1 MRGFFVGG
9 KKMKFVDEAVIRVE
23 AGKGGNGCLSFRRE
37 KYIPKGGPDGGDGGR
52 GGSIFVEGDD
62 ALNTLIDFR
71 YQRLYRA
78 QSGTGGMGREKSGP
92 KGEDMVM
99 KVPVG
104 TSIIDVE
111 TETLLGD
118 VTRHGERIC
127 LAEGGHGGMGNT
139 RFKSS
144 TNRAPRKTTLGKPGE
159 ERDLRLELQVLA
171 DVGLVGLPNAG
182 KSSLVSTLSAAKPKI
197 ADYPF
202 TTLVPSLGV
211 VRINSHRSFVIADV
225 PGLIAGAADGAGLGI
240 RFLKHLTRARIL
252 LHMVELEPLDGK
264 DPVEAVKEIADELER
279 FSPTLAGRERWLVV
293 NKADTVPEDE
303 WDDHLDRIRET
314 LNWQGPAYVISGLLE
329 QGTQLLA
336 QDLMIR
342 LESIWAEEEATPDLA
357 DEERMTRL
365 RMAEEAREQLNAVRE
380 ARRAERLAAKQARL
394 DAQSDD
400 DDDDDMEVVY
410 ES

>member
-1 MRGFFVGG
+1 
-9 KKMKFVDEAVIRVE
+9 MKFVDEAVIRVE

-52 GGSIFVEGDD
+52 GGSIFIEGDES
-62 ALNTLIDFR
+62 LNTLIDYR

-78 QSGTGGMGREKSGP
+78 EHGKPGMGREKSGP
-92 KGEDMVM
+92 KGQDMTL

-104 TSIIDVE
+104 TSIVDVD
-111 TETLLGD
+111 TDTVIAD
-118 VTRHGERIC
+118 VTRAGERIC
-127 LAEGGHGGMGNT
+127 IAEGGHFGLGNT

-159 ERDLRLELQVLA
+159 ARDIRLELQVLA

-182 KSSLVSTLSAAKPKI
+182 KSSLVSMLSAAKPKI

-202 TTLVPSLGV
+202 TTLIPSLGV

-225 PGLIAGAADGAGLGI
+225 PGLIAGAAEGAGLGI

-252 LHMVELEPLDGK
+252 LHLVDLQPLDGK
-264 DPVEAVKEIADELER
+264 DPVEAVTEIAAELER
-279 FSPTLAGRERWLVV
+279 FSPTLAERERWLVV
-293 NKADTVPEDE
+293 NKADTIPEDQ
-303 WDDHLDRIRET
+303 WDEALDDVVKR
-314 LNWQGPAYVISGLLE
+314 LNWQGPAYIISGLLE
-329 QGTQLLA
+329 QGTELLA

-342 LESIWAEEEATPDLA
+342 LESIWAEEEATPEMA

-365 RMAEEAREQLNAVRE
+365 RMAEEARERLNEVRE
-380 ARRAERLAAKQARL
+380 ARRAQRLAAKL
-394 DAQSDD
+394 EAQREDD
-400 DDDDDMEVVY
+400 DDDDGDMEVVY
-410 ES
+410 QQ

>member
-1 MRGFFVGG
+1 
-9 KKMKFVDEAVIRVE
+9 MKFVDEAVIRVE

-52 GGSIFVEGDD
+52 GGSIFIEGDES
-62 ALNTLIDFR
+62 LNTLIDYR

-78 QSGTGGMGREKSGP
+78 EHGKPGMGREKSGP
-92 KGEDMVM
+92 KGQDMTL

-104 TSIIDVE
+104 TSIVDVD
-111 TETLLGD
+111 TDTVIAD
-118 VTRHGERIC
+118 VTRAGERIC
-127 LAEGGHGGMGNT
+127 IAEGGHFGLGNT

-159 ERDLRLELQVLA
+159 ARDIRLELQVLA

-182 KSSLVSTLSAAKPKI
+182 KSSLVSMLSAAKPKI

-202 TTLVPSLGV
+202 TTLIPSLGV

-225 PGLIAGAADGAGLGI
+225 PGLIAGAAEGAGLGI

-252 LHMVELEPLDGK
+252 LHLVDLQPLDGK
-264 DPVEAVKEIADELER
+264 DPVEAVTEIAAELER
-279 FSPTLAGRERWLVV
+279 FSPTLAERERWLVV
-293 NKADTVPEDE
+293 NKADTIPEDQ
-303 WDDHLDRIRET
+303 WDEALDDVVKR
-314 LNWQGPAYVISGLLE
+314 LNWKGPAYVISGLLE
-329 QGTQLLA
+329 QGTELLA

-342 LESIWAEEEATPDLA
+342 LESIWAEEEATPEMA

-365 RMAEEAREQLNAVRE
+365 RMAEEARERLNEVRE
-380 ARRAERLAAKQARL
+380 ARRAQRLAAKL
-394 DAQSDD
+394 EAQREDD
-400 DDDDDMEVVY
+400 DDDDGGMEVVY
-410 ES
+410 QQ

>member
-1 MRGFFVGG
+1 
-9 KKMKFVDEAVIRVE
+9 MKFVDEAVIRVE

-52 GGSIFVEGDD
+52 GGSIFIEGDES
-62 ALNTLIDFR
+62 LNTLIDYR

-78 QSGTGGMGREKSGP
+78 EHGKPGMGREKSGP
-92 KGEDMVM
+92 KGQDMTL

-104 TSIIDVE
+104 TSIVDVD
-111 TETLLGD
+111 TDTVIAD
-118 VTRHGERIC
+118 VTRAGERIC
-127 LAEGGHGGMGNT
+127 IAEGGHFGLGNT

-159 ERDLRLELQVLA
+159 ARDIRLELQVLA

-182 KSSLVSTLSAAKPKI
+182 KSSLVSMLSAAKPKI

-202 TTLVPSLGV
+202 TTLIPSLGV

-225 PGLIAGAADGAGLGI
+225 PGLIAGAAEGAGLGI

-252 LHMVELEPLDGK
+252 LHLVDLQPLDGK
-264 DPVEAVKEIADELER
+264 DPVEAVTEIAAELER
-279 FSPTLAGRERWLVV
+279 FSPTLAERERWLVV
-293 NKADTVPEDE
+293 NKADTIPEDQ
-303 WDDHLDRIRET
+303 WDEALDDVVKR
-314 LNWQGPAYVISGLLE
+314 LNWKGPAYIISGLLE
-329 QGTQLLA
+329 QGTELLA

-342 LESIWAEEEATPDLA
+342 LESIWAEEEATPEMA

-365 RMAEEAREQLNAVRE
+365 RMAEEARERLNEVRE
-380 ARRAERLAAKQARL
+380 ARRAQRLAAKL
-394 DAQSDD
+394 EAQREDD
-400 DDDDDMEVVY
+400 DDGDMEVVY
-410 ES
+410 QQ

>member
-1 MRGFFVGG
+1 
-9 KKMKFVDEAVIRVE
+9 MKFVDEAVIRVE

-52 GGSIFVEGDD
+52 GGSIFIEGDES
-62 ALNTLIDFR
+62 LNTLIDYR

-78 QSGTGGMGREKSGP
+78 EHGKPGMGREKSGP
-92 KGEDMVM
+92 KGQDMTL

-104 TSIIDVE
+104 TSIVDVD
-111 TETLLGD
+111 TDTVIAD
-118 VTRHGERIC
+118 VTSAGERIC
-127 LAEGGHGGMGNT
+127 IAEGGHFGLGNT

-159 ERDLRLELQVLA
+159 ARDIRLELQVLA

-182 KSSLVSTLSAAKPKI
+182 KSSLVSMLSAAKPKI

-202 TTLVPSLGV
+202 TTLIPSLGV

-225 PGLIAGAADGAGLGI
+225 PGLIAGAAEGAGLGI

-252 LHMVELEPLDGK
+252 LHLVDLQPLDGK
-264 DPVEAVKEIADELER
+264 DPVEAVTEIATELER
-279 FSPTLAGRERWLVV
+279 FSPTLAERERWLVV
-293 NKADTVPEDE
+293 NKADTIPEDQ
-303 WDDHLDRIRET
+303 WDEALDDVVKR
-314 LNWQGPAYVISGLLE
+314 LNWKGPAYIISGLLE
-329 QGTQLLA
+329 QGTELLA

-342 LESIWAEEEATPDLA
+342 LESIWAEEEATPEMA

-365 RMAEEAREQLNAVRE
+365 RMAEEARERLNEVRE
-380 ARRAERLAAKQARL
+380 ARRAQRLAAKL
-394 DAQSDD
+394 EAQREDD
-400 DDDDDMEVVY
+400 DDDDGDMEVVY
-410 ES
+410 QQ

>member
-1 MRGFFVGG
+1 
-9 KKMKFVDEAVIRVE
+9 MKFVDEAVVRVE

-52 GGSIFVEGDD
+52 GGSIFIEGDD

-78 QSGTGGMGREKSGP
+78 QSGKSGMGREKSGP
-92 KGEDMVM
+92 KGEDMVLM
-99 KVPVG
+99 VPVG

-111 TETLLGD
+111 TDTVLAD
-118 VTRHGERIC
+118 VTQPGERIC
-127 LAEGGHGGMGNT
+127 IAEGGNGGLGNT

-144 TNRAPRKTTLGKPGE
+144 TNRAPRKTTLGKEGE
-159 ERDLRLELQVLA
+159 ARDLRLELQVLA

-182 KSSLVSTLSAAKPKI
+182 KSSLVSMVSAAKPKI

-202 TTLVPSLGV
+202 TTLIPSLGV

-225 PGLIAGAADGAGLGI
+225 PGLIPGAAEGAGLGI

-252 LHMVELEPLDGK
+252 LHLVDLNPLDGK
-264 DPVEAVKEIADELER
+264 DPVEAVAEIAAELET
-279 FSPTLAGRERWLVV
+279 FSPTLALRERWLVV
-293 NKADTVPEDE
+293 NKADTIPEDQ
-303 WDDHLDRIRET
+303 WDEALDDIVQR
-314 LNWQGPAYVISGLLE
+314 LNWQGPTYIISGLLE
-329 QGTQLLA
+329 QGTELLK

-357 DEERMTRL
+357 DEERMTRF
-365 RMAEEAREQLNAVRE
+365 RMAEEARERLNEVRE
-380 ARRAERLAAKQARL
+380 ARRAARLAAKLGTQAADDDDDL
-394 DAQSDD
+394 DD
-400 DDDDDMEVVY
+400 DDDDSDMEVVY
-410 ES
+410 QP